1 MQSGEA
7 SKRREQHRGRRNT
20 KKSAHFAKR
29 TQERHGAGR
38 KENER
43 GEKPRTTRRTR
54 HPQSERARAFQPF
67 TPERLAER
75 AAAIPVIDYPDLPV
89 SARRDEIA
97 AAIRDHQVVIVS
109 GETGSGKTTQLP
121 KICLQL
127 GRGVTGMIGHTQP
140 RRLAA
145 RSVAD
150 RIAAELGQRV
160 SKEPGQV
167 VGYQVRFTDEVG
179 PTTLVKLMTDGILL
193 AEIQSDPLLRRY
205 DTLIIDEAHERSLNI
220 DFILGY
226 LARLLPA
233 RPDLKVIITSA
244 TIDSARF
251 AEHFGRWEGTPGRGH
266 LIEPAPVIEVSGR
279 TFAVEIRYRP
289 LAADAVSSYPTS
301 TSSQESSSSA
311 EDSSSLSGFA
321 ARPRPLSSPPSEQA
335 LKTEQALAKAT
346 EEDTPCTHHAASTHD
361 SAFVFTPEPDTTQLV
376 LEDPDDDLPTLGYG
390 LGEDIDVE
398 SAICHAVD
406 ELCAEGEGDILVFLP
421 GERDIR
427 DTEQALLD
435 HLGTRGVRAGDTAKA
450 LPGSIEIVP
459 LFARLSAAEQHRV
472 FEEHRLRRVVLA
484 TNVAETSLT
493 VPGIRYVID
502 PGLARVSRYSN
513 RTKVQRLPIEAIS
526 RASANQRAGRCG
538 RVADGIAIRL
548 YSQGDYESRPRFT
561 EPEILRTS
569 LASVIL
575 QMAALGL
582 GSVADFP
589 FLDAPEHRAVRDGV
603 ASLVEIGALREEK
616 DDSGHTT
623 HRLTPIGRDL
633 ARLPIDPRLGR
644 ILLEGDANGCA
655 SEILVIVA
663 ALSIQ
668 DVRERPLEHQQAAD
682 AAHARFANPHSD
694 FITYL
699 NLWRYLNVQQRD
711 LSGSQ
716 FRRLCRAEFL
726 HYLRFRA
733 WRDVV
738 VQLQQMARP
747 LDLIVHPLALPSPAD
762 VIEAAQYGGAQDA
775 AARAVV
781 AFTQGSRTV
790 DADDVHRSMLVG
802 FLSNL
807 GSWDEAKRDYQGA
820 RGARFTIWPGSGL
833 ARSHPAWVMTAELVE
848 TSRLFARTVA
858 RIDPAWVEPLAG
870 HLLKRVYSEPYW
882 SSSKGAAMAKEKLLL
897 YGLTLVAERPVLL
910 GRLGDR
916 VIDEGGARN
925 SGMVTAGTLA
935 GLAQGLVG
943 AADERRSSR
952 ELGSVGRDFLAMA
965 LACAGKDEPGAS
977 GAQDEGAVS
986 APVSLSGTAALSA
999 SDVSGVSA
1007 VSGTAS
1013 PGVSSSLEGAT
1024 DSAVIATLGGAAN
1037 SGSGVDGA
1045 NADLGARGFG
1055 KDTVED
1061 PSCQAPRKQGAPNEP
1076 QPEAR
1081 SKPPAGTRREEEA
1094 DTRAEAKAQTSPK
1107 NEAELEPT
1115 PTPSASA
1122 PSASTPQA
1130 QPHLTAHSALTA
1142 RELARDMFIH
1152 HALVAGEWRERH
1164 RFQAHNDELV
1174 EQAREVERRSRT
1186 HGLVADEEARFAFF
1200 DELIPED
1207 IVSAAHFNRWWKNER
1222 RSHPE
1227 LLPRGVGEASDG
1239 FPDTWESGGLELE
1252 LSYAFTPGSSR
1263 DGVTLSIPIEVL
1275 ERVSDEGT
1283 DWLVPGMREELITE
1297 MIRALPKAKRRLL
1310 APAPEVGARAAAWI
1324 EKALAG
1330 SLNPSE
1336 SGSSVPTK
1344 EDAQAPDPM
1353 GLGAAMDRLARWS
1366 QSTGRASRSG
1376 QSKSA
1381 AQKAPGRNGAAG
1393 RGADSAPTVLD
1404 SAPRS
1409 VASHSAATLPGSAA
1423 AQTDSAAPQ
1432 THSAAATASNP
1443 SNTGPSTIDWSHKRP
1458 PFEKAFATAIRVLRG
1473 VELSESDLSHA
1484 RSKLPPHLLMTFVVL
1499 DSHGVE
1505 IGAGT
1510 DLVHLQREL
1519 AGRAEEAIRSAVRGA
1534 VAEAMLEASRD
1545 RSGRR
1550 GRGRARS
1557 TGSSALGAPGPSGHA
1572 VSSRKGFSGQNGT
1585 PGLKDHSA
1593 ASLEDTARQ
1602 HSSSGQGTFADL
1614 DSTRVHKLQDPQATG
1629 PSSHDSSHHAS
1640 APRTPGGK
1648 APHAESRSV
1657 SAPHGHMSAGLHLEA
1672 LTAFPETPLP
1682 RSIESPGSSATL
1694 RAFPALV
1701 AEGDAANPLAGV
1713 RVMANPHEAE
1723 RKHREGLARLLL
1735 FRLRLQRT
1743 RVTTRWTGRQALM
1756 LAASPY
1762 KDTAA
1767 LVDDAQ
1773 LASALS
1779 LVDELSGE
1787 AGPGAIRDAGAFEEL
1802 VARCRNIHEDRVY
1815 EILGHVVRAME
1826 AQSEV
1831 DSQIRGHSE
1840 ASMRPIVA
1848 EVEEH
1853 TRFLIHPGF
1862 LVETPMSALPHL
1874 ARYLRAGAVR
1884 IERACAS
1891 PGALQRDLEDMDRLH
1906 ALEAN
1911 LAEAEALASRRPYD
1925 SRSARTISSARWLLE
1940 ELRVSVFA
1948 QKLGTPNKVSFKRVA
1963 ALIESV

>member
-7 SKRREQHRGRRNT
+7 SKRREQHRGRRNA

-29 TQERHGAGR
+29 TQERHGTGR
-38 KENER
+38 KDNGR
-43 GEKPRTTRRTR
+43 GDKPRTTRRTR
-54 HPQSERARAFQPF
+54 RPQPERARAFQPF

-150 RIAAELGQRV
+150 RIAEELGQRV

-251 AEHFGRWEGTPGRGH
+251 AEHFGRWEGTPGRGR
-266 LIEPAPVIEVSGR
+266 LIEAAPVIEVSGR
-279 TFAVEIRYRP
+279 TFPVEIRYRP
-289 LAADAVSSYPTS
+289 LAADVVSSYSTS
-301 TSSQESSSSA
+301 TSTHASSSPSQESSSS
-311 EDSSSLSGFA
+311 SGLPA
-321 ARPRPLSSPPSEQA
+321 RPLSSPPSEQA
-335 LKTEQALAKAT
+335 SKPEQILAKAP
-346 EEDTPCTHHAASTHD
+346 EDDTACTHDAASTHD
-361 SAFVFTPEPDTTQLV
+361 AAFVFTPGPDAAQLV

-398 SAICHAVD
+398 TAICHAVD

-435 HLGTRGVRAGDTAKA
+435 HLEARGVRAGDTAKA

-472 FEEHRLRRVVLA
+472 FEDHRLRRVVLA

-538 RVADGIAIRL
+538 RIADGIAIRL
-548 YSQGDYESRPRFT
+548 YSQSDYESRPRFT

-603 ASLVEIGALREEK
+603 ASLVEIGALCEEK
-616 DDSGHTT
+616 DDSGRTT

-726 HYLRFRA
+726 HYLRFRE

-747 LDLIVHPLALPSPAD
+747 LDLIVHPLAIPSAAD
-762 VIEAAQYGGAQDA
+762 VLEAAQYGGAQDA

-870 HLLKRVYSEPYW
+870 HLIKRVYSEPYW

-916 VIDEGGARN
+916 VIDEGGARS
-925 SGMVTAGTLA
+925 SGVVTAGTLA

-965 LACAGKDEPGAS
+965 LACAEKDEPGAS
-977 GAQDEGAVS
+977 GAEGEGAASSEDTGVTKGATS
-986 APVSLSGTAALSA
+986 EGVAHSG
-999 SDVSGVSA
+999 SA
-1007 VSGTAS
+1007 VDGT
-1013 PGVSSSLEGAT
+1013 
-1024 DSAVIATLGGAAN
+1024 GAACGAGGSQKDTAEN
-1037 SGSGVDGA
+1037 PACAVPRKRDAGSGEQE
-1045 NADLGARGFG
+1045 
-1055 KDTVED
+1055 DTLIE
-1061 PSCQAPRKQGAPNEP
+1061 
-1076 QPEAR
+1076 PEAHTG
-1081 SKPPAGTRREEEA
+1081 SKPEA
-1094 DTRAEAKAQTSPK
+1094 DTRAEEKAQTAPK
-1107 NEAELEPT
+1107 KEGRPESA
-1115 PTPSASA
+1115 PTPSATA
-1122 PSASTPQA
+1122 FTAPPPSASTPQA
-1130 QPHLTAHSALTA
+1130 HPHLTEHSALTA
-1142 RELARDMFIH
+1142 RELAREMFIR
-1152 HALVAGEWRERH
+1152 HALVAGQWRERH

-1186 HGLVADEEARFAFF
+1186 HGLVADEEARFVFF

-1227 LLPRGVGEASDG
+1227 LLDYTDSLLLPRGVGEASDG

-1283 DWLVPGMREELITE
+1283 DWLVPGMREELVTE

-1330 SLNPSE
+1330 SLDPSE

-1353 GLGAAMDRLARWS
+1353 SLGAAMDRLARWS

-1376 QSKSA
+1376 QGKA
-1381 AQKAPGRNGAAG
+1381 AADKKPGRNGAGGQRAES
-1393 RGADSAPTVLD
+1393 APANAASHSTTAQPDSAP
-1404 SAPRS
+1404 
-1409 VASHSAATLPGSAA
+1409 
-1423 AQTDSAAPQ
+1423 AAP
-1432 THSAAATASNP
+1432 SNP
-1443 SNTGPSTIDWSHKRP
+1443 SSAAPSTIDWSHKRP

-1484 RSKLPPHLLMTFVVL
+1484 RTKLPPHLLMTFAVL

-1505 IGAGT
+1505 IGVGT

-1545 RSGRR
+1545 RFGRR

-1557 TGSSALGAPGPSGHA
+1557 TSSSAQDAPGLRDHA
-1572 VSSRKGFSGQNGT
+1572 LSSHKDASRRNENSDLDTSDQKSASGQKGALH
-1585 PGLKDHSA
+1585 LKDDTT
-1593 ASLEDTARQ
+1593 ASG
-1602 HSSSGQGTFADL
+1602 HSSSAQRTLTGV
-1614 DSTRVHKLQDPQATG
+1614 DSTGVHNPQGSKAKR
-1629 PSSHDSSHHAS
+1629 PSSHGVSHSGAALRTPGGRTSQAGPRAAS
-1640 APRTPGGK
+1640 APRGAIP
-1648 APHAESRSV
+1648 AN
-1657 SAPHGHMSAGLHLEA
+1657 LHLDA

-1701 AEGDAANPLAGV
+1701 AERDAANPLAGV

-1723 RKHREGLARLLL
+1723 RRHREGLAHLLL
-1735 FRLRLQRT
+1735 LRLRLQRS

-1762 KDTAA
+1762 KDTAT

-1787 AGPGAIRDAGAFEEL
+1787 AGPGAIRDASAFEEL
-1802 VARCRNIHEDRVY
+1802 LARCRNAHEDRVY

-1826 AQSEV
+1826 AHSEV

-1853 TRFLIHPGF
+1853 THCLIHPGF

-1884 IERACAS
+1884 IERASAS
-1891 PGALQRDLEDMDRLH
+1891 PGALQHDLEDMDRLH
-1906 ALEAN
+1906 ALEAS
-1911 LAEAEALASRRPYD
+1911 LAEAEALAARHPYD
-1925 SRSARTISSARWLLE
+1925 SKSARTISSARWLLE

>member
-54 HPQSERARAFQPF
+54 RPQSERARAFQPF

-251 AEHFGRWEGTPGRGH
+251 AEHFGRWEGTPGRGR

-279 TFAVEIRYRP
+279 TFPVEIRYRP
-289 LAADAVSSYPTS
+289 LAANGVSSYSTS
-301 TSSQESSSSA
+301 TSSQEPSSSA
-311 EDSSSLSGFA
+311 EDSSSSSGFA
-321 ARPRPLSSPPSEQA
+321 ARPLSSDPSEHA
-335 LKTEQALAKAT
+335 LKTEQPLAKAT
-346 EEDTPCTHHAASTHD
+346 EEDTACTHDAASTHD

-376 LEDPDDDLPTLGYG
+376 LEDLDDDLPTLGYG

-616 DDSGHTT
+616 DDSGRTT

-644 ILLEGDANGCA
+644 ILLEGDANGCT

-726 HYLRFRA
+726 HYLRFRE

-781 AFTQGSRTV
+781 SFTQGSRTV

-925 SGMVTAGTLA
+925 SGVVTAGTLA

-943 AADERRSSR
+943 AGDERRSSR

-965 LACAGKDEPGAS
+965 LACAGKDEPDAS
-977 GAQDEGAVS
+977 SAQDEGAVS
-986 APVSLSGTAALSA
+986 APVSLSGTVALSA

-1007 VSGTAS
+1007 VSGAAS
-1013 PGVSSSLEGAT
+1013 SGVSSSLEGAT

-1045 NADLGARGFG
+1045 NADLGARGFE
-1055 KDTVED
+1055 KDTAED
-1061 PSCQAPRKQGAPNEP
+1061 PACQSPRKQGAPNEP
-1076 QPEAR
+1076 QPEAQ
-1081 SKPPAGTRREEEA
+1081 SKPPAGTRREEESN
-1094 DTRAEAKAQTSPK
+1094 TRAEATAQAAPK

-1115 PTPSASA
+1115 PTPSAPA
-1122 PSASTPQA
+1122 PSAFTPQA

-1142 RELARDMFIH
+1142 RELARDMFIR

-1200 DELIPED
+1200 DELIPDD

-1227 LLPRGVGEASDG
+1227 LLDYTDSLLLPRGVGEASDG

-1324 EKALAG
+1324 EKALLGALDPLEAG
-1330 SLNPSE
+1330 SQAPK
-1336 SGSSVPTK
+1336 K

-1353 GLGAAMDRLARWS
+1353 SLGAAMDRLARWS

-1376 QSKSA
+1376 QGKSA

-1393 RGADSAPTVLD
+1393 KGADSAPT
-1404 SAPRS
+1404 S
-1409 VASHSAATLPGSAA
+1409 VASHSAASLPGSAA

-1484 RSKLPPHLLMTFVVL
+1484 RGKLPPHLLMTFVVL

-1545 RSGRR
+1545 RFGRR

-1557 TGSSALGAPGPSGHA
+1557 TASSALGAPGPSGHA

-1648 APHAESRSV
+1648 APHAGSRSV

-1787 AGPGAIRDAGAFEEL
+1787 AGPGVIRDAGAFEEL

-1884 IERACAS
+1884 IERACTS

-1911 LAEAEALASRRPYD
+1911 LAEAEALAARRPYD